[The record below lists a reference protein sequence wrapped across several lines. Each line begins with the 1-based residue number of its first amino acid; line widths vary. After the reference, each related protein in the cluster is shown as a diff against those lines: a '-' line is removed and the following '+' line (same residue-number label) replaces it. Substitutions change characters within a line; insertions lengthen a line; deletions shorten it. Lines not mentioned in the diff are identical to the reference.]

1 AQPSNALRPCFW
13 VMLREILR
21 FNEKAPKDASAM
33 LAGTKQSVCLGD
45 YLDAEGYS
53 EHFQT
58 AYLLPMA
65 GAIWSCPTETMRGYP
80 LTSFV
85 RFCSNHGLLQVQN
98 RPTWYT
104 LSHGSVSYIDAM
116 LNRMQAEEVMPE
128 LRLNARVE
136 SITPGPTG
144 LDAGNGR
151 HLHSLAIAGQDP
163 KTGLPFTLKADAV
176 VLACH
181 ADQAAKI
188 LRGADHPAQPL
199 LHAIGFQP
207 NKAYLHL
214 DASLMPRRRAAWASW
229 NYLSQ
234 TGQKASSAVS
244 VTYWMNRL
252 QPLVFSDDV
261 FVSLNP
267 HRPPDPSKTLE
278 EVSYEHPIF
287 NEAAV
292 EAQTG
297 LAARQGSQGVWFAG
311 AWTGF
316 GFHED
321 GFRAGKLAAES
332 LISDVCAA
340 PQALARAA

>member
-1 AQPSNALRPCFW
+1 
-13 VMLREILR
+13 
-21 FNEKAPKDASAM
+21 
-33 LAGTKQSVCLGD
+33 
-45 YLDAEGYS
+45 
-53 EHFQT
+53 
-58 AYLLPMA
+58 
-65 GAIWSCPTETMRGYP
+65 
-80 LTSFV
+80 
-85 RFCSNHGLLQVQN
+85 
-98 RPTWYT
+98 
-104 LSHGSVSYIDAM
+104 M

-234 TGQKASSAVS
+234 TGQRASSAVS

-267 HRPPDPSKTLE
+267 HRPPDPNKTLE

-297 LAARQGSQGVWFAG
+297 LATMQGSQGVWFAG

-321 GFRAGKLAAES
+321 GFRAGKQAAES
-332 LISDVCAA
+332 VISEVCAA

>member
-1 AQPSNALRPCFW
+1 
-13 VMLREILR
+13 
-21 FNEKAPKDASAM
+21 M
-33 LAGTKQSVCLGD
+33 LAGTKESACLGN

-53 EHFQT
+53 ERFQT

-104 LSHGSVSYIDAM
+104 LSHGSASYIDAM

-144 LDAGNGR
+144 LDAGNGSPP
-151 HLHSLAIAGQDP
+151 HSLTLAGQDP
-163 KTGLPFTLKADAV
+163 KTGLPFTLQADAV

-188 LRGADHPAQPL
+188 LRGTDHPARPL
-199 LHAIGFQP
+199 LNAIGFQP

-267 HRPPDPSKTLE
+267 HRPPDPNKTLE

-287 NEAAV
+287 N
-292 EAQTG
+292 
-297 LAARQGSQGVWFAG
+297 G
-311 AWTGF
+311 A
-316 GFHED
+316 
-321 GFRAGKLAAES
+321 
-332 LISDVCAA
+332 
-340 PQALARAA
+340 ALAVSSKQQAWHTT